1 MTLLLLAGTGLAQ
14 DIARRLDDRKA
25 DVIVSLAG
33 RSRTAAAAGGHDVR
47 IGGFGGD
54 TGFRAYLAERGVS
67 AVLDATH
74 PFAARISDR
83 SARICAELGL
93 PYALVQRPPWVPQA
107 GDLWQM
113 IEREEEAA
121 RHIAP
126 GSTVFLATGRQ
137 TLERFANLGTCEL
150 ICRQIDPPDRA
161 FPFENGRFLVGTPP
175 FSVAQE
181 RELFAELKVD
191 WLVVKNAGGAASATK
206 LTAARELGLRVAMI
220 ERPALPDAPVMQS
233 ADAALDWVAAL

>member
-14 DIARRLDDRKA
+14 DIARRLEARNT

-33 RSRTAAAAGGHDVR
+33 GSRAGADMGGLAVR
-47 IGGFGGD
+47 VGGFGGD
-54 TGFRAYLAERGVS
+54 AGFRAYLAERGVS

-107 GDLWQM
+107 GDFWQM
-113 IEREEEAA
+113 IEREEAAA
-121 RHIAP
+121 RHITP

-137 TLERFANLGTCEL
+137 TLERFANLGACQL
-150 ICRQIDPPDRA
+150 ICRQIDPPDRE

-181 RELFAELKVD
+181 RELFAGLGVD
-191 WLVVKNAGGAASATK
+191 WLIVKNAGGAASATK

-220 ERPALPDAPVMQS
+220 ARPALPDAPVMRR
-233 ADAALDWVAAL
+233 AEEALDWVAGL